1 MKHLKSKWVIA
12 VALVLAVGI
21 FAAFDFGRTPS
32 PKYFTSNVERGDIN
46 DVVEATGTI
55 NAVTTVQVGSQV
67 SGTISKLYAD
77 FNSHVKKNQVV
88 AEIDDSLFR
97 GALLQAEAD
106 LQDAR
111 ANDAAAK
118 ANLLKAQATAEQAT
132 ADYQRNTALG
142 KEGVISQQALDVS
155 KAASDTAVAGVNAA
169 KAQVTQADAQV
180 SQKSAAVTIAKT
192 NLDHT
197 IIRSPID
204 GTVVAR
210 SVDVGQTVA
219 ASLQAPTLFSIAEDL
234 TKMQV
239 YAATDESDVGQ
250 IKVGQ
255 PITFKVDAFPKDT
268 FKGIVSQIRMN
279 ATTVQNVVTY
289 NTIIDFNNP
298 NTKLFPGM
306 TAYVTIPVASA
317 VNVVKVPNAALRY
330 APDLKAE
337 QIAALEQQAGI
348 TPKSAGQKGRRAAG
362 GAGRAASAN
371 AANGDTQAQ
380 QPRTPMPAQDT
391 AIVWKQTADKQLVP
405 VQLKTGITDHTFTE
419 VAQVLHGS
427 LNPGDQ
433 LITGSA
439 SSASSSKPSGS
450 SAPGTGVPRMR

>member
-1 MKHLKSKWVIA
+1 
-12 VALVLAVGI
+12 
-21 FAAFDFGRTPS
+21 
-32 PKYFTSNVERGDIN
+32 
-46 DVVEATGTI
+46 
-55 NAVTTVQVGSQV
+55 
-67 SGTISKLYAD
+67 
-77 FNSHVKKNQVV
+77 
-88 AEIDDSLFR
+88 
-97 GALLQAEAD
+97 LLQAEAD

-111 ANDAAAK
+111 ANAAAAK
-118 ANLLKAQATAEQAT
+118 ANLLKAQATADQAT

-155 KAASDTAVAGVNAA
+155 KAGADTAVAAVNAS

-180 SQKSAAVTIAKT
+180 SQKAAAVTIAKT

-255 PITFKVDAFPKDT
+255 TITFKVDAFPKDT
-268 FKGIVSQIRMN
+268 FKGVVSQIRMN

-298 NTKLFPGM
+298 DTKLFPGM

-317 VNVVKVPNAALRY
+317 ANVVKVPNAALRY
-330 APDLKAE
+330 TPDMKPDQL
-337 QIAALEQQAGI
+337 AALEQQAGI
-348 TPKSAGQKGRRAAG
+348 TPKAAGQKGRRGASGAAYAAG
-362 GAGRAASAN
+362 TSAASDGTA
-371 AANGDTQAQ
+371 GAQ

-391 AIVWKQTADKQLVP
+391 AIVWKQTAGKQLAP
-405 VQLKTGITDHTFTE
+405 VQIKTGITDHTFTA

-427 LNPGDQ
+427 LNAGDQ
-433 LITGSA
+433 LVTGSA
-439 SSASSSKPSGS
+439 SSASKPSGSGS
-450 SAPGTGVPRMR
+450 SAPGTGGVPRMGR